1 MIEWAIK
8 LSHPHLL
15 YHETTLSLGF
25 GLASTFHVIL
35 CFVLLGLTASE
46 YLCPNVA
53 KLAEITGHGNGALM
67 AVLLAWC
74 NCSPDL
80 FSNFMSWT
88 STSTPSSGVALSI
101 GEVLGACGIILCV
114 VEGSIFVI
122 MSSAELELSRGQ
134 KLNVLRDLAFTFV
147 AILLLLYVSIRQ
159 KISVL
164 NCLVMMAIYVS
175 YLFVKFRWRIC
186 DVQETEIDNVDEN
199 YRGHELDRT
208 NLPSRIKPSLISAM
222 EINDILSLL
231 QSSRTVSNESQGE
244 LITLN
249 AEDNVFSI
257 LEEVRPS
264 TEPLRQPD
272 LNEFQELP
280 RSSPATFG
288 PYFDNPEQHGQ
299 DEEMLME
306 IPSVKR
312 RRGIQKW
319 NKLLVKLFVPHLLNF
334 RQKSAIDA
342 ILSVCTAPFAT
353 LLRLACPQ
361 TTTILEVDNTT
372 GKYTATNVDITLL
385 FAQSIFCPIFSFAV
399 VSCMMARGL
408 SFMLWIL
415 SFLIAGCLFFL
426 ALMFYRSLL
435 SFNRFSLLQPS
446 WNVASD
452 SDELGDERRMVEK
465 LGNAISVIFLSFGII
480 NATLCISLIANSL
493 IELLE
498 IYQRITGISQAILG
512 LTLFAWGNSVGDL
525 ISNIA
530 MCRLYRKKPLAVGQN
545 VAKIATKFFLISC
558 TSCIGGVLLT
568 SMGGIGLSGLI
579 SMTFVHQSSNK
590 WLYLRAVDLHDG
602 EGSHNYKLIV
612 SCTAIILQTILLAGF
627 FGASGR
633 LHYYVKDKMRIAGL
647 CMCSIWAIATT
658 CNVLLEILQ

>member
-1 MIEWAIK
+1 MEWAFK
-8 LSHPHLL
+8 LAHPHLL
-15 YHETTLSLGF
+15 YPDAAFSLGF
-25 GLASTFHVIL
+25 ALASTFHVIL

-53 KLAEITGHGNGALM
+53 KLAEVTGNGNGALM

-88 STSTPSSGVALSI
+88 SSSTASSGVALSI

-114 VEGSIFVI
+114 VEGSIFII
-122 MSSAELELSRGQ
+122 MSSTRLELSRGQ
-134 KLNVLRDLAFTFV
+134 KLHVLRDLGFTMA
-147 AILLLLYVSIRQ
+147 AILLMLYLSIQQ

-164 NCLVMMAIYVS
+164 NCLVMIMIYVS
-175 YLFVKFRWRIC
+175 YLFVKFKWRI
-186 DVQETEIDNVDEN
+186 DEGQEIEIDNGDEN
-199 YRGHELDRT
+199 YRGHELDGG

-222 EINDILSLL
+222 EINDLLSLL
-231 QSSRTVSNESQGE
+231 QGSRTASNRSQRE
-244 LITLN
+244 LRTLN
-249 AEDNVFSI
+249 AEDNAFNI
-257 LEEVRPS
+257 FEEARPS
-264 TEPLRQPD
+264 TEPLMQPD
-272 LNEFQELP
+272 LNEFQDLP

-299 DEEMLME
+299 EEEFLTE
-306 IPSVKR
+306 IPSLKR
-312 RRGIQKW
+312 RVGLHEW
-319 NKLLVKLFVPHLLNF
+319 NKLLVKLFIPHLLHF

-342 ILSVCTAPFAT
+342 ILSVCTAPFAA

-361 TTTILEVDNTT
+361 TTNILEVDSTT
-372 GKYTATNVDITLL
+372 GKYAATNVDITLL
-385 FAQSIFCPIFSFAV
+385 FVQSIFCPVFSFAV
-399 VSCMMARGL
+399 ISCMMVKSL
-408 SFMLWIL
+408 SLMHWIF
-415 SFLIAGCLFFL
+415 SFLIAACLFLL

-446 WNVASD
+446 WNMASD
-452 SDELGDERRMVEK
+452 SDELGDERRMVER
-465 LGNAISVIFLSFGII
+465 LGNAISIIFLSFGII

-498 IYQRITGISQAILG
+498 IYQRITGITQAILG

-530 MCRLYRKKPLAVGQN
+530 MCRLYRKKPLVVGQN

-558 TSCIGGVLLT
+558 TSCIGGVLLN
-568 SMGGIGLSGLI
+568 SMAGIGLSGLI
-579 SMTFVHQSSNK
+579 SMTFVHQSSSK
-590 WLYLRAVDLHDG
+590 WLFLRAVDLHDG
-602 EGSHNYKLIV
+602 EGSHNYKLIA
-612 SCTAIILQTILLAGF
+612 SCTAIILQTILLAAF

-633 LHYYVKDKMRIAGL
+633 LHDYLKGKMRIAGL
-647 CMCSIWAIATT
+647 CMCSIWAVATT

>member
-1 MIEWAIK
+1 MMEWAIK

-15 YHETTLSLGF
+15 YSETSLSLGF
-25 GLASTFHVIL
+25 ALASTFHVVL
-35 CFVLLGLTASE
+35 CFVLLGLAASE

-53 KLAEITGHGNGALM
+53 KLAEITGHGNGPLM

-88 STSTPSSGVALSI
+88 STSTPSSGVALSV

-122 MSSAELELSRGQ
+122 MSSAQLELSSGQ
-134 KLNVLRDLAFTFV
+134 KLNVLRDLAFTLV
-147 AILLLLYVSIRQ
+147 AILLLLYLSIRQ
-159 KISVL
+159 KISAL
-164 NCLVMMAIYVS
+164 DCLVMLTIYVS
-175 YLFVKFRWRIC
+175 YLFAKFKWRIGEG
-186 DVQETEIDNVDEN
+186 QETEFDNGDEN
-199 YRGHELDRT
+199 YRGQELDGA

-222 EINDILSLL
+222 EINDILSML
-231 QSSRTVSNESQGE
+231 QSSRTASTRSQGE
-244 LITLN
+244 LMTLN
-249 AEDNVFSI
+249 AEDNAFTV
-257 LEEVRPS
+257 LEEARPS
-264 TEPLRQPD
+264 TEPLRQSD
-272 LNEFQELP
+272 VSEFQELP
-280 RSSPATFG
+280 RSSPAAFG
-288 PYFDNPEQHGQ
+288 PYFDNPEQQ
-299 DEEMLME
+299 DGEMLIE
-306 IPSVKR
+306 IPLVKR
-312 RRGIQKW
+312 RGGIQKW
-319 NKLLVKLFVPHLLNF
+319 KRGFFKLFVPHLLNF

-361 TTTILEVDNTT
+361 TTNILEVDNNT

-385 FAQSIFCPIFSFAV
+385 FVQSIFCPVFSFAV
-399 VSCMMARGL
+399 ISCIMAKGM

-415 SFLIAGCLFFL
+415 SFLAAACLFFL
-426 ALMFYRSLL
+426 ALIFYRSLL

-465 LGNAISVIFLSFGII
+465 LGNVISMIFLSFGIV

-498 IYQRITGISQAILG
+498 IYQRITKASQAILG

-530 MCRLYRKKPLAVGQN
+530 MCRLYRKKPQAVGQN
-545 VAKIATKFFLISC
+545 VGKIATKFFLISC
-558 TSCIGGVLLT
+558 TSCIGGVLLN

-590 WLYLRAVDLHDG
+590 WLFLRAVDLHDG
-602 EGSHNYKLIV
+602 EHSHNYKLII
-612 SCTAIILQTILLAGF
+612 SCAAIILQTILLAIF

-633 LHYYVKDKMRIAGL
+633 LHNYVRGKMRIAGL